1 MKKNAVLLCLC
12 ISLIGC
18 TSAPKVDIQAEA
30 DAIRNMEDQWNIALQ
45 NSEPE
50 KIIGYYANDA
60 VIMSSNK
67 PIIIGLE
74 AIRNMIDTMFA
85 DTTVLFKT
93 FTGTVD
99 FIEVSSAGDLAYAR
113 GHQEITI
120 KTKDGNIQDKGKWVD
135 VWKKIDGQW
144 KVTVS
149 VGNSDMPAAGQ

>member
-1 MKKNAVLLCLC
+1 MKKTALLLCLC
-12 ISLIGC
+12 ISLLGC
-18 TSAPKVDIQAEA
+18 TPTPKLDIQSET
-30 DAIRNMEDQWNIALQ
+30 DAIRNLEDQWTVALQ

-50 KIIGYYANDA
+50 KILGFYANDA
-60 VIMSSNK
+60 VVMSSNK
-67 PIIIGLE
+67 PVIIGLE

-93 FTGTVD
+93 YTGTVD
-99 FIEVSSAGDLAYAR
+99 DIEVSSAGDLAYAR

-120 KTKDGNIQDKGKWVD
+120 KTKVGSIQDKGKWVD

-149 VGNSDMPAAGQ
+149 IGNSDNPVAGQ